1 MIERLRMSLRR
12 LPIKWKLMLGATAL
26 IFLIFSSY
34 NLSQYVVLKQ
44 WMMKQEK
51 DQIQVNMI
59 QLEDYFHEKLNRAET
74 LQMTDSRSYLE
85 KIIGKNQ
92 LIRIIDKEGT
102 AQLTVT
108 NHFNESWVSPKP
120 IHSPE
125 LFDITYQQEH
135 ILIYR
140 SPLITSGFVGTIEL
154 ASNLE
159 TFDHFSQ
166 TILWVMLIGGVLAI
180 FISGI
185 GGLAIARQFMHPIR
199 TLASTMLSVKENGL
213 KERVVQIENGDELSS
228 LAKLFNE
235 LMNQL
240 EASFRQQKQFVE
252 DASHELRTPI
262 TILEGHLSLLDRWG
276 KSDPVVLDE
285 SLSASLQETRRLKGI
300 VQELLTLTKAE
311 SQFSYENRDP
321 ILLEPIIHE
330 TIKRLELLHP
340 DFAFKVN
347 LEKIKGVFL
356 SINPLHVE
364 QILLIVLD
372 NAVKYTTDDKR
383 INIEGIRLEN
393 EVQITIMDYGIGIPQ
408 EELTYIFDRFYRVDK
423 ARSRELAGTGLGLS
437 IAKRLMNNHQG
448 EITVS
453 SQEKVG
459 TKVSLRFPIS

>member
-1 MIERLRMSLRR
+1 MIERLRIIIRR
-12 LPIKWKLMLGATAL
+12 LPIKWKLMFGATAL
-26 IFLIFSSY
+26 IFLIFLTY
-34 NLSQYVVLKQ
+34 NFAQYLVLKQ

-59 QLEDYFHEKLNRAET
+59 QLEDYFQDKLNRAET
-74 LQMTDSRSYLE
+74 LQIADSRSYLE

-92 LIRIIDKEGT
+92 LIRILDKEGT
-102 AQLTVT
+102 SLLTVS
-108 NHFNESWVSPKP
+108 NHFDESWVSTKP
-120 IHSPE
+120 IVYPE
-125 LFDITYQQEH
+125 LFDITHEQEH

-140 SPLITSGFVGTIEL
+140 SPLITSDFVGTIEL

-159 TFDHFSQ
+159 TFDHFSE

-185 GGLAIARQFMHPIR
+185 GGLAIARQFMRPIR
-199 TLASTMLSVKENGL
+199 TLASTIQSVKENGL
-213 KERVVQIENGDELSS
+213 KVRVVQIENGDELSN

-240 EASFRQQKQFVE
+240 EVSFRQQKQFVE

-262 TILEGHLSLLDRWG
+262 TILEGHLSLLNRWG

-285 SLSASLQETRRLKGI
+285 SLSASLQEVRRLKGV

-311 SQFSYENRDP
+311 SQFTHDNKVP
-321 ILLEPIIHE
+321 ILLEPIIYE
-330 TIKRLELLHP
+330 TLKRLELLHP
-340 DFAFKVN
+340 DFVFEVN
-347 LEKIKGVFL
+347 LEKIRDIYV
-356 SINPLHVE
+356 SITPLHVE

-372 NAVKYTTDDKR
+372 NAVKYTTEDKR
-383 INIEGIRLEN
+383 VLIVGTKLKN
-393 EVQITIMDYGIGIPQ
+393 EVEITIVDHGVGIPQ
-408 EELTYIFDRFYRVDK
+408 QDLAYVFDRFYRADK

-437 IAKRLMNNHQG
+437 IAKRLVNNYQG

-453 SQEKVG
+453 SKEKVG
-459 TKVSLRFPIS
+459 TKVSIKFPAL

>member
-1 MIERLRMSLRR
+1 MIERLRIIIRR
-12 LPIKWKLMLGATAL
+12 LPIKWKLMFGATAL
-26 IFLIFSSY
+26 IFLIFLTY
-34 NLSQYVVLKQ
+34 NFAQYLVLKQ

-59 QLEDYFHEKLNRAET
+59 QLEDYFHEKLNRDET
-74 LQMTDSRSYLE
+74 LQIADSRIYLE
-85 KIIGKNQ
+85 KIIGENQ
-92 LIRIIDKEGT
+92 LIRILNKEGT
-102 AQLTVT
+102 SLLTVS
-108 NHFNESWVSPKP
+108 NHFDESWVSTKP
-120 IHSPE
+120 IVSPE
-125 LFDITYQQEH
+125 LFDITHQQEH

-159 TFDHFSQ
+159 TFDHFSE

-185 GGLAIARQFMHPIR
+185 GGLAIARQFMRPIR
-199 TLASTMLSVKENGL
+199 TLASTIQSVKENGL
-213 KERVVQIENGDELSS
+213 KERVVQIENGDELSN

-240 EASFRQQKQFVE
+240 EVSFRQQKQFVE

-262 TILEGHLSLLDRWG
+262 TILEGHLSLLNRWG

-285 SLSASLQETRRLKGI
+285 SLSASLQEVRRLKGI

-311 SQFSYENRDP
+311 SQFTYENRMP

-330 TIKRLELLHP
+330 TLKRLELLHP
-340 DFAFKVN
+340 DFVFEDN
-347 LEKIKGVFL
+347 LEKMRDIYV
-356 SINPLHVE
+356 SITPLHVE

-372 NAVKYTTDDKR
+372 NAVKYTTEDKR
-383 INIEGIRLEN
+383 VLIEGTKLKN
-393 EVQITIMDYGIGIPQ
+393 EVEITIVDHGVGIPQ
-408 EELTYIFDRFYRVDK
+408 EDLAYVFDRFYRADK

-437 IAKRLMNNHQG
+437 IAKRLVNNYQG

-459 TKVSLRFPIS
+459 TKVSIKFPAL